1 MKIKEIN
8 GQTNANLKTIPSATS
23 AVIAPTTGVLLD
35 PVVLVLNTLFVESVS
50 PCTSSGLAK
59 TAGSL
64 DAELTYD
71 TLISLSTDI
80 FLVDVILSEG
90 EPTSNSA
97 FKLSTDSLHSKKD
110 VDVVDA

>member
-8 GQTNANLKTIPSATS
+8 GRTNANLKTIPSATS

-50 PCTSSGLAK
+50 PCTSSGFAK

-64 DAELTYD
+64 DAELTYELAYF
-71 TLISLSTDI
+71 TINRYLP
-80 FLVDVILSEG
+80 G
-90 EPTSNSA
+90 
-97 FKLSTDSLHSKKD
+97 
-110 VDVVDA
+110 